1 MELISN
7 VEYWSNDSNNIDPK
21 IENQDEIKQLI
32 KKSQWLIEIS
42 GCNKNNLIVNENDKH
57 VFNLLTYQKTPK
69 QKTIV
74 INITI
79 VLI

>member
-1 MELISN
+1 ML
-7 VEYWSNDSNNIDPK
+7 NIDPMIAIILIQRLK
-21 IENQDEIKQLI
+21 IKMKIKQLI

-69 QKTIV
+69 QKTIM
-74 INITI
+74 INMTI